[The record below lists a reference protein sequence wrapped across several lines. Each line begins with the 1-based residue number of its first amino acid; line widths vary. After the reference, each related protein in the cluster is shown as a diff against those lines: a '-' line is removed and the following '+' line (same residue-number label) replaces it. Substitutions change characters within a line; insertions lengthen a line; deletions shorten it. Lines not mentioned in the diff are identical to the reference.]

1 MSSAKD
7 RLARILAE
15 RRAKAAE
22 DSNGT
27 QGGTKSSTGGVPEST
42 GLSEQTTRGHSETG
56 TREEKHVPNTGSDS
70 SQQGTTGSSGATEGT
85 GDSGSSVEVPSTKP
99 VTPVVVP
106 GTSEAHPLAIKLW
119 ELEEALDKQMP
130 DRAQI
135 LKQIHDS
142 LKTDPTVVTLLTDEA
157 IGIIVKGLTDH
168 TNTTIVAAPKKAT
181 AKRSQPLS
189 LDLLD

>member
-1 MSSAKD
+1 MSNAKD

-15 RRAKAAE
+15 RRAQSGAAKSTDKSNQGSDT
-22 DSNGT
+22 DST
-27 QGGTKSSTGGVPEST
+27 QDTLPDSGANRSTNGGTTETKLREATHTSSD
-42 GLSEQTTRGHSETG
+42 
-56 TREEKHVPNTGSDS
+56 NN
-70 SQQGTTGSSGATEGT
+70 
-85 GDSGSSVEVPSTKP
+85 
-99 VTPVVVP
+99 VVP
-106 GTSEAHPLAIKLW
+106 GVPTPEPTQPATRKVTQVIKAGHPEAHPLALKLW

-130 DRAQI
+130 DRAMI
-135 LKQIHDS
+135 LKHIHDS
-142 LKTDPTVVTLLTDEA
+142 LKVDPTVVTLLTDEA

>member
-1 MSSAKD
+1 MSSAKE

-15 RRAKAAE
+15 RKAKAAE
-22 DSNGT
+22 NSNGT
-27 QGGTKSSTGGVPEST
+27 QNGTKSSTGGVHAST
-42 GLSEQTTRGHSETG
+42 GLSEQTVRGHSEAG
-56 TREEKHVPNTGSDS
+56 TKQEKHVPSTGNDS
-70 SQQGTTGSSGATEGT
+70 SQQGTTGSSRATEGT
-85 GDSGSSVEVPSTKP
+85 GSSGSSVEVPTKP
-99 VTPVVVP
+99 VTQVMVP

-142 LKTDPTVVTLLTDEA
+142 LKADPTVVTLLTDEA

-168 TNTTIVAAPKKAT
+168 TNTTIVAAPKRAT
-181 AKRSQPLS
+181 TKRTQPLS